1 MNGHAEPRRKRSF
14 MSFRLSKKSNKNK
27 EAATLNLAK
36 NDVSQNPNGI
46 PNERL
51 PVPSAL
57 VIAENGIESIEGN
70 GDSNGFSSVK
80 PKKKYLTRMSS
91 FVSRVASKV
100 QVGAQGGIS
109 VSNNIHSGIKG
120 GGGGVNSGSKLERS
134 HTISV
139 ADLRTP
145 KSEEYLKFDE
155 NKIPGV
161 IGIRNHGNT
170 CFINA
175 IVQCLNHT
183 DVLAEYFVLDQYKQ
197 DLARCN
203 RLNSKKYGTKG
214 EITEHL
220 AVLLKALW
228 TLRYVPEISL
238 NLKNVVDKYE
248 SSYRGSNQHDAA
260 EFLMFVLDKVH
271 EDLNTASKR
280 KYKKIKVSTLKLL
293 F

>member
-1 MNGHAEPRRKRSF
+1 MNGYAETRRKKSF
-14 MSFRLSKKSNKNK
+14 MSFRLPKKLGKTKDKESNLEK
-27 EAATLNLAK
+27 
-36 NDVSQNPNGI
+36 DHNGKI
-46 PNERL
+46 ISEEDGNENSL
-51 PVPSAL
+51 EP
-57 VIAENGIESIEGN
+57 IINGS
-70 GDSNGFSSVK
+70 SSVK

-91 FVSRVASKV
+91 FVSKVASKV
-100 QVGAQGGIS
+100 QVNNVGEKTINTNNSTNKDVIKSDNTSAQI
-109 VSNNIHSGIKG
+109 VPCD
-120 GGGGVNSGSKLERS
+120 
-134 HTISV
+134 TC
-139 ADLRTP
+139 P
-145 KSEEYLKFDE
+145 KTEPYLIFNE
-155 NKIPGV
+155 KIPSV

-183 DVLAEYFVLDQYKQ
+183 DILAEYFVLDQYKQ

-203 RLNSKKYGTKG
+203 KLNSKKYGTKG

-248 SSYRGSNQHDAA
+248 PSYRGSNQHDAA

-280 KYKKIKVSTLKLL
+280 KYKKIKVWFVKLKSYNILL
-293 F
+293 PM